1 MYKSAFKLAAVALAL
16 GISLPAQ
23 AFTTAAEVKPI
34 LNATKGNWVAVREFD
49 GNDLVYFTHLE
60 SWRCGLDGVNYGINS
75 DVADKVWELETC
87 YEGEGAP
94 NAMKEEGRL
103 PYITLPLGSV
113 ETLTIELLY
122 DDGSK
127 DSVTFERGNIMT
139 P

>member
-1 MYKSAFKLAAVALAL
+1 MKKILYSLLACALVSAA
-16 GISLPAQ
+16 PAN

-34 LNATKGNWVAVREFD
+34 LNATKGNWIAVREFD

-60 SWRCGLDGVNYGINS
+60 SWRCGLDGVKYGINS
-75 DVADKVWELETC
+75 ETPDQEWELETC

-94 NAMKEEGRL
+94 NAMKAEGRL

-113 ETLTIELLY
+113 ETVTIELLY
-122 DDGSK
+122 DDGST
-127 DSVTFERGNIMT
+127 DVVTFQRDAVKT